1 MAIFRLRELV
11 LPLLSMWLL
20 AWGLGLITAISSLG
34 LLVVS
39 GWFVT
44 MAGSSG
50 LLAVGSHSFNYL
62 APSALI
68 RTFAITRTLGR
79 YGDLVV
85 SHQTIFELLK
95 QLRVRFFYEFARLD
109 NHTRQRLGSSDTQY
123 RLVQDIDTLD
133 EFVLRVVSPAIT
145 VGISGV
151 LLAWVVGWLYGAY
164 LPLILLAVVAVVIW
178 VNQSAIIASETNT
191 RSCRQA
197 VLVNALPALTQLV
210 LWGQWRTIKHRFGQ
224 ADDNVLYLLSK
235 IQQKKRWAVLL
246 TQWLIIGLFLA
257 VLIIGIK
264 TMGIATIET
273 TAVNTTTS
281 YTASDIA
288 IWLGVLLAIMGFF
301 EVVGQLLAEPMA
313 YGRSVLAKQRL
324 NELLSETIVPT
335 PIVLPAQFD
344 WHINDVCAKQTGA
357 VFGFAPVSFVIKHG
371 LPLVIGGVSGGGKS
385 TLLDVLAGEL
395 RAKQG
400 TMTIYD
406 TVLQHHIS
414 VNALANANPSYTD
427 SPNDALISSA
437 TDWQGELGYLGQQV
451 DIFNQSLRDNLLL
464 GEPSASDTMLWQ
476 VLDNVALSAWA
487 KSRQGL
493 DTPLG
498 EYGTAIS
505 GGQARR
511 VALAR
516 LLLRPKKILLLDEP
530 FAGLDG
536 NNRQRLWAIL
546 KQYQQNGLLVVVSHH
561 RDILEDKTVDT
572 LLLGEPVPM

>member
-1 MAIFRLRELV
+1 MPIFRLRELI
-11 LPLLSMWLL
+11 LPLLPMWLL
-20 AWGLGLITAISSLG
+20 AWGLGLITALSSLG

-44 MAGSSG
+44 MAGISG

-109 NHTRQRLGSSDTQY
+109 YHTRQHLGSSDTQY

-145 VGISGV
+145 VGVSGV
-151 LLAWVVGWLYGAY
+151 LLAWVVGWLYGVY
-164 LPLILLAVVAVVIW
+164 LPLILLAVVGVIIW
-178 VNQSAIIASETNT
+178 VNQSSGIMSETKT
-191 RSCRQA
+191 RSQRQA

-210 LWGQWRTIKHRFGQ
+210 LWGQWQTIKYRFGQ
-224 ADDNVLYLLSK
+224 ADDNVLHLLSK
-235 IQQKKRWAVLL
+235 IQQKKRWAMLV

-257 VLIIGIK
+257 VLMVGIT
-264 TMGIATIET
+264 TMGTKAMDTKT
-273 TAVNTTTS
+273 VYNAGDV
-281 YTASDIA
+281 A
-288 IWLGVLLAIMGFF
+288 IWLGVLLGIMGFF

-324 NELLSETIVPT
+324 NELLSETVTPT

-371 LPLVIGGVSGGGKS
+371 RPLVIGGVSGGGKS

-406 TVLQHHIS
+406 TALQHHIG
-414 VNALANANPSYTD
+414 VNNSTHTN
-427 SPNDALISSA
+427 SPNDAFNDALISSA
-437 TDWQGELGYLGQQV
+437 TDWQGELGYLGQRV

-464 GEPSASDTMLWQ
+464 GEPSTSDAVLWQ
-476 VLDNVALSAWA
+476 VLDDVALSAWA

-530 FAGLDG
+530 FAGLDDT
-536 NNRQRLWAIL
+536 NRQRLWAIL
-546 KQYQQNGLLVVVSHH
+546 KQRQQNGLLVVVSHH
-561 RDILEDKTVDT
+561 RDILEDNSIDT
-572 LLLGEPVPM
+572 LWLGEPVPM